1 VPYSISNSLF
11 LSFVLCRY
19 KAYLKLSGQQGSKSD
34 FAVLL
39 DEKAASYRRL
49 AQHHFHNRYKTI
61 SDGETITNFK
71 DVRQQRL
78 NAALNVSISTQN
90 YDIILDAVQLS
101 PQATANKPIYQP
113 TLFLP
118 YSISPKYDNI
128 LLAFHGLILSNEQ
141 KVKLT
146 TGKLVFGNSF
156 RMRTVH
162 LAALTTTVNKIQNHL
177 YEMIETPAMPPLSL
191 NDHCRICEFYRT
203 CLSTAKEADDL
214 SLLTSLREKDIAK
227 LHNKGIFT
235 VSQYSYCFKP
245 RRKRKRAKH
254 YVKKHL
260 PDLQALSIRNS
271 TIYVFERPSLPEQK
285 RRIYIDV
292 EGDPFEDYYYLIGV
306 LIVDETGIK
315 QHSFWAD
322 HKCQETAIF
331 EQLYS
336 LLSSNTDFLLYHYG
350 NYEVQVLRKLQRTLA
365 KYGPNNLHTLFHKT
379 FNVRSC
385 IYGNIY
391 FPTYSN
397 TLKEIAGYFG
407 FRWTSENASG
417 LQSVVWRKNW
427 EQSQNHALKNR
438 LIQYNQEDCLAL
450 KIVTEAIYGICANDP
465 SISSSGENTKYVNDL
480 APEDEHEQRKW
491 QRPVFCLPDLSY
503 INSCAYFEY
512 QKRKVFFRTS
522 KPISQTLKRE
532 KKQQQASVR
541 INKFVRIRRPRKCD
555 RCGNTTFF
563 TARHFSKKVFD
574 VKFLRDG
581 IKRWVTKY
589 TGVDFYCV

>member
-1 VPYSISNSLF
+1 VPYSISNSLAVSF
-11 LSFVLCRY
+11 LQCKY
-19 KAYLKLSGQQGSKSD
+19 KAYLTLTGQQGSKSD
-34 FAVLL
+34 FALLL

-49 AQHHFHNRYKTI
+49 AQQHFQNRHKTI
-61 SDGETITNFK
+61 SGGETLTNFK

-78 NAALNVSISTQN
+78 NAALNVSIPTGN
-90 YDIILDAVQLS
+90 YDLILDAVQLS
-101 PQATANKPIYQP
+101 PQATVNRPIYQP

-118 YSISPKYDNI
+118 YSIPTKYDNI
-128 LLAFHGLILSNEQ
+128 LLAFHGLILGNEQ
-141 KVKLT
+141 KIKLT
-146 TGKLVFGNSF
+146 TGKLLLGTSF
-156 RMRTVH
+156 RTRTLN
-162 LAALTTTVNKIQNHL
+162 LAALTTTANKIQKQL
-177 YEMIETPAMPPLSL
+177 SEMIETPAMPPIIL
-191 NDHCRICEFYRT
+191 NDHCRICEFYCT

-214 SLLTSLREKDIAK
+214 SLLTSLKEKDITK
-227 LHNKGIFT
+227 LYNRGIFT
-235 VSQYSYCFKP
+235 VTQYSYSFKP

-271 TIYVFERPSLPEQK
+271 IIYVYERPSLPEQN

-306 LIVDETGIK
+306 LIADEIGIK

-322 HKCQETAIF
+322 DKSHESAIF
-331 EQLYS
+331 EQLYG

-350 NYEVQVLRKLQRTLA
+350 NYEMKVFRKLQRQLA
-365 KYGPNNLHTLFHKT
+365 KYGAPNLQNLFHKT

-397 TLKEIAGYFG
+397 TLKDIAGYFG
-407 FRWTSENASG
+407 FRCSSENASG
-417 LQSVVWRKNW
+417 LQSVVWRKKW
-427 EQSQNHALKNR
+427 EQSQDNALKDR

-450 KIVTEAIYGICANDP
+450 KIVTEAIYGVCANEP
-465 SISSSGENTKYVNDL
+465 SISSSGKNTKYVNDL

-503 INSCAYFEY
+503 INDCAYFEY

-522 KPISQTLKRE
+522 KTISQTLKRE
-532 KKQQQASVR
+532 TKQ
-541 INKFVRIRRPRKCD
+541 
-555 RCGNTTFF
+555 
-563 TARHFSKKVFD
+563 
-574 VKFLRDG
+574 
-581 IKRWVTKY
+581 
-589 TGVDFYCV
+589 